1 MKKYIENHLLMT
13 LTLGLVAGA
22 IILGAWVADRNQQN
36 AEQILFDRIQAEEKL
51 MLTLATLTD
60 HNGVDEAVEN
70 IVGDCTR
77 REEYES
83 LLVSLQ
89 TLSKKDL
96 ISAQNLFENCGSFYV
111 ERKALM
117 VAKLDR
123 EFQAYADFVS
133 LLREF
138 REDSSSA
145 RTLKTW
151 EELVSLE
158 KNRSTLLRDQSQIQ
172 SQIITLL
179 ISGSTATSKDVVLLV
194 REAGEMSELLGVV
207 DHKIDELRKGLE

>member
-22 IILGAWVADRNQQN
+22 IMLGAWVAHSNQKN
-36 AEQILFDRIQAEEKL
+36 AEQIVLERIQAEEKL
-51 MLTLATLTD
+51 MFTLATLTD
-60 HNGVDEAVEN
+60 HNGVDAAIEN

-77 REEYES
+77 RDEYES

-96 ISAQNLFENCGSFYV
+96 VSAQNLFESCGSFYV

-123 EFQAYADFVS
+123 EFQAYTDFVV
-133 LLREF
+133 LLEEF
-138 REDSSSA
+138 REDSNII
-145 RTLKTW
+145 RNFKVW

-158 KNRSTLLRDQSQIQ
+158 KNRSTLLHDQSQIQ

-179 ISGSTATSKDVVLLV
+179 ISGSTAASKDVVLLV
-194 REAGEMSELLGVV
+194 REAGEMSELLSVA
-207 DHKIDELRKGLE
+207 DHKIDELRKTLE